1 MKVSATLSINTLKE
15 IIANVERRG
24 FGHENIENGI
34 ATAVLDF
41 KVEENGML
49 RLLNLGEW
57 YLLSY

>member
-1 MKVSATLSINTLKE
+1 MKVSAAININTLKK
-15 IIANVERRG
+15 IISNVEKRG

-49 RLLNLGEW
+49 SLLNLGEW
-57 YLLSY
+57 

>member
-34 ATAVLDF
+34 ATAVLNF
-41 KVEENGML
+41 ETNENGML
-49 RLLNLGEW
+49 TLLNLGEW
-57 YLLSY
+57 

>member
-1 MKVSATLSINTLKE
+1 MKVSATLSINTLKA
-15 IIANVERRG
+15 IIGNVERRG

-57 YLLSY
+57 